1 MPVCPA
7 CCIWAVLRIYLICS
21 VIVQAV
27 TAADSISDS
36 GTDSESINIDQDSTG
51 VDESL
56 NEALRELD
64 ELVSLNLCLIS
75 ISMLHRQVAIDVNIR
90 IRYSHLLCS

>member
-1 MPVCPA
+1 M
-7 CCIWAVLRIYLICS
+7 
-21 VIVQAV
+21 IVQAV

-64 ELVSLNLCLIS
+64 ELVSLTLCLIS
-75 ISMLHRQVAIDVNIR
+75 LSMLHWQVGVDANI
-90 IRYSHLLCS
+90 LN

>member
-1 MPVCPA
+1 MSVFPA
-7 CCIWAVLRIYLICS
+7 CCIGAVSIICLICS
-21 VIVQAV
+21 VIDQAV

-64 ELVSLNLCLIS
+64 ELVSLSLCLIS
-75 ISMLHRQVAIDVNIR
+75 
-90 IRYSHLLCS
+90 